1 MNTSP
6 IGSRFRGFTL
16 IELMVALVLLALLVT
31 AAAPM
36 VQLNAKRIKEQELKR
51 ALWEIRDA
59 IDDYKAAADQGRI
72 KKQPDETGYPPNLR
86 ILVQGVENKRDPKK
100 GKLYFLR
107 RIPRDPFATDPTL
120 SNEATW
126 GKRSYSSSFEEPE
139 EGDDVYDVYSLSPQI
154 GLNQRPYREW

>member
-100 GKLYFLR
+100 GKLYF
-107 RIPRDPFATDPTL
+107 
-120 SNEATW
+120 
-126 GKRSYSSSFEEPE
+126 
-139 EGDDVYDVYSLSPQI
+139 
-154 GLNQRPYREW
+154 